1 MNSPDHLL
9 IQAHQ
14 VICRTTHHA
23 GPAQVTVRMGT
34 IDRVESQVPD
44 MPVPH
49 LEFHD
54 AILLPGLIDLHAHP
68 ACQGSIWGVVPDE
81 HMLPFGV
88 TTVMSQGDAGADN
101 WQDYRDHTIE
111 ASRTR
116 VLLAMNPSKIAESTQ
131 AGCFESLDDIDIAR
145 CIAAIN
151 SGGDHV
157 RAVSV
162 NTSRACCG
170 NSDPREV
177 LRRGLQI
184 AEETTLPLLYGM
196 RPPEDWAFR
205 EQMKLLRPGDI
216 VTYCFRSQ
224 PHNIVAAGTIHPAI
238 QEARQRGI
246 LFDVGH
252 GGASFDFEVASTAI
266 AEGFLPDT
274 ISTDLHVQH
283 LEHQEAHTLPRTM
296 SKLRAAGMEPADIF
310 TAVTT
315 RPAAILQLSET
326 LGCLRPGAV
335 ADLVA
340 LQVSEQPTVFSDVYG
355 NQRAAMEWLPVCTV
369 RQGEVLHRSETA
381 NVSQRPAD

>member
-1 MNSPDHLL
+1 MNYPAQLL
-9 IQAHQ
+9 IQAPQ
-14 VICRTTHHA
+14 VICHSTNQD
-23 GPAQVTVRMGT
+23 GPAQITTSQGQ
-34 IDRVESQVPD
+34 IDHVKSLVPD
-44 MPVPH
+44 MPIPH

-68 ACQGSIWGVVPDE
+68 ACQGSVWGVVPDE

-101 WQDYRDHTIE
+101 WQAYQEHTIE
-111 ASRTR
+111 ASRTH
-116 VLLAMNPSKIAESTQ
+116 VLMAMNPAKIAESTP
-131 AGCFESLDDIDIAR
+131 AGCFEKLDDIDIAR
-145 CIAAIN
+145 CIVAIN
-151 SGGDHV
+151 AGGDRV

-162 NTSRACCG
+162 NTSRNCCG

-184 AEETTLPLLYGM
+184 AEETNLPLLYGM
-196 RPPEDWAFR
+196 RPPEDWTFR
-205 EQMKLLRPGDI
+205 EQMELLRPGDI

-224 PHNIVAAGTIHPAI
+224 PHNIMAGGTVHSAI

-252 GGASFDFEVASTAI
+252 GGAAFDFEVASAAI

-283 LEHQEAHTLPRTM
+283 LEHQEVHTLPRTM

-315 RPAAILQLSET
+315 RPAAILQSSET

-340 LQVSEQPTVFSDVYG
+340 LQTSEQPVVFSDVCG
-355 NQRAAMEWLPVCTV
+355 NQRAAIEWIPVCTV
-369 RQGEVLHRSETA
+369 RQGDVLHLSEMA
-381 NVSQRPAD
+381 NVSQRSAD